1 MNYEGRLCDREV
13 AIFLFHGVIHPN
25 ACIVRNYTRKH
36 LDADYFS
43 VVIRRLKAC
52 GTPISMED
60 IRLHYEDGRPLP
72 PRAFAITFDD
82 GFENNL
88 TVAAPILLEEKVPA
102 TFYVTTGLVDTNLMA
117 WIDRIEYA
125 IELRPQGIL
134 KLPWGERVFRDVED
148 RKQLLNEIR
157 IHVKRDSSID
167 SDGLA
172 SDIQQQLDV
181 PTTYVSNHPLD
192 RKLNWQQV
200 RTLATEPSFIVAGH
214 SHTHRI
220 LEHLP
225 DAELEW
231 EIDTSLKL
239 LEEKAGIRSV
249 HYSYPEGLSFCYSDR
264 VIGVLKQRGIRCC
277 PSAEDG
283 TNGSAVD
290 LFHLKRVMV
299 T

>member
-1 MNYEGRLCDREV
+1 MNYESRLCNREV
-13 AIFLFHGVIHPN
+13 AIFLFHGVIYTN
-25 ACIVRNYTRKH
+25 ACAVRNYTCKH
-36 LDADYFS
+36 LDVEYFS
-43 VVIRRLKAC
+43 ALVRRLKAH

-60 IRLHYEDGRPLP
+60 IRLHYEDGKPLP

-88 TVAAPILLEEKVPA
+88 TVAAPVLLEQKVPA
-102 TFYVTTGLVDTNLMA
+102 TFYVTTGLVDSNLMS

-125 IELRPQGIL
+125 IELRPRGTL
-134 KLPWGERVFRDVED
+134 RLPWGERAFQGVNGCKE
-148 RKQLLNEIR
+148 LLNEIR
-157 IHVKRDSSID
+157 THVKRDSSID

-181 PTTYVSNHPLD
+181 PATSVSDHPLD
-192 RKLNWQQV
+192 RKLNWDQV
-200 RTLATEPSFIVAGH
+200 KTLAVEPSFIVAGH
-214 SHTHRI
+214 SHTHRV

-225 DAELEW
+225 DEELER
-231 EIDTSLKL
+231 EIDTSLRL
-239 LEEKAGIRSV
+239 LKEKAGIRSV

-264 VIGVLKQRGIRCC
+264 VIRVLKRRGIRCC

-283 TNGSAVD
+283 TNGSATD
-290 LFHLKRVMV
+290 LFHLKRIMV

>member
-1 MNYEGRLCDREV
+1 MNYESRLSSREV
-13 AIFLFHGVIHPN
+13 AIYLFHGVTYPN
-25 ACIVRNYTRKH
+25 ECVVRNYTRKH
-36 LDADYFS
+36 LDVDYFS
-43 VVIRRLKAC
+43 SVVRRLKAH
-52 GTPISMED
+52 GTPVSMED
-60 IRLHYEDGRPLP
+60 IRLHYEDGKPLP
-72 PRAFAITFDD
+72 PKAFAITFDD

-88 TVAAPILLEEKVPA
+88 TVAAPVLLEQKVPA
-102 TFYVTTGLVDTNLMA
+102 TFYVTTGLVDSNLMA

-125 IELRPQGIL
+125 VEFRPRGAL
-134 KLPWGERVFRDVED
+134 KLPWGERVFQGAEG
-148 RKQLLNEIR
+148 RKELLTEIR
-157 IHVKRDSSID
+157 THVKRDSSID

-172 SDIQQQLDV
+172 SDIQQQLGV
-181 PTTYVSNHPLD
+181 PVTHMNDHPLD
-192 RKLNWQQV
+192 RKLNWHQV
-200 RTLATEPSFIVAGH
+200 KTLANEPSFIVAGH

-239 LEEKAGIRSV
+239 LEEKAGVRSV

-283 TNGSAVD
+283 TNGSVAD
-290 LFHLKRVMV
+290 LFHLKRIMV

>member
-1 MNYEGRLCDREV
+1 MNYEDRLHDREV
-13 AIFLFHGVIHPN
+13 AIFLFHGVTHPN
-25 ACIVRNYTRKH
+25 ACVVRNYTRKH

-43 VVIRRLKAC
+43 FVIRRLKAC

-60 IRLHYEDGRPLP
+60 IRLHYEDGRLLP
-72 PRAFAITFDD
+72 PKAFAITFDD

-88 TVAAPILLEEKVPA
+88 TVAAPILLKEKVPA

-125 IELRPQGIL
+125 IELRLQGTL
-134 KLPWGERVFRDVED
+134 NLPWGLRAFRGVDD
-148 RKQLLNEIR
+148 CKLMLDEIR
-157 IHVKRDSSID
+157 THVKRDSNID

-172 SDIQQQLDV
+172 SDIQQQLNV
-181 PTTYVSNHPLD
+181 PITYASDHPLD
-192 RKLNWQQV
+192 RKLDWHQV
-200 RTLATEPSFIVAGH
+200 GTLAAEPSFIVAGH

-225 DAELEW
+225 DSELEW
-231 EIDTSLKL
+231 EIDTSIKL
-239 LEEKAGIRSV
+239 LEEKAGVRSV

-264 VIGVLKQRGIRCC
+264 VISALKQRGIRCC

-283 TNGSAVD
+283 TNGFAVD
-290 LFHLKRVMV
+290 LFHLKRIMV
-299 T
+299 I